1 VQAWSAWP
9 AQAAAGSCRRRS
21 GLTGSSCSGFRRRGS
36 PAEAGTSRRRG
47 AVEADEVDVD
57 ERRGREGVR
66 SPELPAWLGWLLRL
80 EHLNDPIRESRKLRP
95 EIESIVPF
103 EVSSDLV
110 LLRVTR
116 AGAPPLSR
124 CARRPALSSHAA
136 GETRGRAG
144 GTRLTQSLTAP
155 RPLAPPRRARP
166 AGEALCARRLLR
178 ASDLSS
184 EGGGRSAVSAG
195 AGPRDGRASVVRSS
209 SPAALSRRTLPAA
222 PAPDRG

>member
-1 VQAWSAWP
+1 VQEWSAWP

-21 GLTGSSCSGFRRRGS
+21 GLTSGSSCSGFRRRRS

-66 SPELPAWLGWLLRL
+66 SPELPAWHGWLLRL
-80 EHLNDPIRESRKLRP
+80 AHLNDPIRESRKLRP

-136 GETRGRAG
+136 GETRVRAG
-144 GTRLTQSLTAP
+144 GTRFIQSLTAP

-178 ASDLSS
+178 ASDFSS
-184 EGGGRSAVSAG
+184 EGGRSVSGVGRCRASRRSRQRGSVVLAGRAQPANTSRSACS
-195 AGPRDGRASVVRSS
+195 
-209 SPAALSRRTLPAA
+209 
-222 PAPDRG
+222 